1 MDTHKAIALALI
13 VCFTHALP
21 LHAEA
26 GRSEF
31 ERWKQQESTEFK
43 EYRDK
48 RDQEFTL
55 FLKNNWKELQTF
67 QGLVRDVQ
75 PKPLAIPVAP
85 NVAPVSTTPAPGK
98 APVPNRLPVIEAIAP
113 DKSPSAETS
122 QEQGGTTQLNV
133 PAPAVITIPLV
144 TVPVIEAAPKLP
156 KVIPAAVAE
165 LPRGKTVEL
174 VFYGQPLRFTY
185 DPALKVKMPSRI
197 DGQNIS
203 DHWSTLS
210 LADYEP
216 LLKQIEA
223 QRVPLQLN
231 DWGYALLTHEL
242 ASKIFPGSKN
252 DQALLTWF
260 IMVKAG
266 YKARIAYDISR
277 VYLLMPTQQ
286 QIYATAYF
294 TFDNQ
299 RYYAL
304 GLNGNKDKLDRVFT
318 YDGNYPGASK
328 VLDMRLGKSLN
339 TARKDKFKTVDFS
352 YAGKKYKVKLDTD
365 DETVAYLQT
374 YPQMDI
380 NLYFSAEVNRATAHP
395 LLLQLKPLVQGKS
408 EHDAVNLLLR
418 FVQTA
423 FPYNTD
429 EQQFGIENYLF
440 PEETLYYP
448 YSDCEDRSVLF
459 AWLVKNLVSLD
470 VVGLDYPGHVATAVQ
485 FNEKISGDSVMHNGK
500 RYVVTDPTY
509 INASVGMAM
518 PEFKNERPKIIVF

>member
-1 MDTHKAIALALI
+1 
-13 VCFTHALP
+13 
-21 LHAEA
+21 
-26 GRSEF
+26 
-31 ERWKQQESTEFK
+31 
-43 EYRDK
+43 
-48 RDQEFTL
+48 
-55 FLKNNWKELQTF
+55 
-67 QGLVRDVQ
+67 
-75 PKPLAIPVAP
+75 
-85 NVAPVSTTPAPGK
+85 
-98 APVPNRLPVIEAIAP
+98 
-113 DKSPSAETS
+113 
-122 QEQGGTTQLNV
+122 
-133 PAPAVITIPLV
+133 
-144 TVPVIEAAPKLP
+144 
-156 KVIPAAVAE
+156 
-165 LPRGKTVEL
+165 
-174 VFYGQPLRFTY
+174 
-185 DPALKVKMPSRI
+185 MPSRI

-203 DHWSTLS
+203 NHWSALS

-304 GLNGNKDKLDRVFT
+304 GFNGNKDKLDRVFT

-328 VLDMRLGKSLN
+328 ILDMRLDKSLN

-423 FPYNTD
+423 FPYKTD

-485 FNEKISGDSVMHNGK
+485 FNEKIGGDSVMHNGK